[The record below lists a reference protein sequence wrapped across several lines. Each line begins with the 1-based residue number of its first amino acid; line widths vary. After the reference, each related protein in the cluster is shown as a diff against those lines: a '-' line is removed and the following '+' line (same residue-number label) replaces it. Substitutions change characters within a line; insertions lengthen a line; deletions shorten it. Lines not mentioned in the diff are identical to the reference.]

1 MFAAVLDYI
10 ARTNLFNFIIFAG
23 IIIYILVKLDISNS
37 MDKSIAQVEQNIN
50 DSQTAK
56 TEAEEKLQD
65 MQSKVANLETEIN
78 EILKQSEDNA
88 NLVGEQIISAAN
100 KTADNIHLN
109 SDKLVENKVAVLR
122 NDIMKRASLA
132 SVEIARN
139 HIIQELN
146 NNSELHGKLID
157 ESIEAINEVGL

>member
-1 MFAAVLDYI
+1 MFTAVLDYI

-23 IIIYILVKLDISNS
+23 IIIYILVKLDILNS

-50 DSQTAK
+50 DSLTAK
-56 TEAEEKLQD
+56 TEAEENFQD
-65 MQSKVANLETEIN
+65 MQSKVTNLETEIN

-88 NLVGEQIISAAN
+88 NLVGEQIISTAN
-100 KTADNIHLN
+100 KTADNIILN
-109 SDKLVENKVAVLR
+109 SEKLVENKIAVLR

-132 SVEIARN
+132 SVEVARK
-139 HIIQELN
+139 HIIEELN
-146 NNSELHGKLID
+146 NNSELHGRLIN